1 MLVGIIVIATNH
13 SSDHIGI
20 GHCDFYFIWSLLAN
34 AKLFAYTIL
43 MTMYHLYILISHS
56 VNYAITC
63 YL

>member
-20 GHCDFYFIWSLLAN
+20 GHCDFYFIWSLLTN

-43 MTMYHLYILISHS
+43 MTMYHLYILKCSFS
-56 VNYAITC
+56 SEC
-63 YL
+63 FSLC